1 VIVQVLNL
9 LIEHDGFA
17 FGLAVFVLVLLWE
30 IPDIVRS
37 FGDAVRRARS
47 RGGEGEES

>member
-1 VIVQVLNL
+1 VIVTILNL

-17 FGLAVFVLVLLWE
+17 MGLGLFIIYCLWQ

-37 FGDAVRRARS
+37 FGDAIRRARS
-47 RGGEGEES
+47 RGGEGS

>member
-17 FGLAVFVLVLLWE
+17 FGLAAFILILLSE
-30 IPDIVRS
+30 VPAIVRS
-37 FGDAVRRARS
+37 FGDAVQRARS
-47 RGGEGEES
+47 RGGEGS